1 MARKALRQREK
12 HAQLK
17 VELLAKAGVSSCEP
31 CGPSDAE
38 PDPDERP
45 ADIRGQHV
53 TEQQWADVQDVPGVG
68 EWL

>member
-1 MARKALRQREK
+1 MTTRMAI
-12 HAQLK
+12 
-17 VELLAKAGVSSCEP
+17 EP
-31 CGPSDAE
+31 CGPSDADLFTE

-53 TEQQWADVQDVPGVG
+53 TEEQWADVQDVPAG